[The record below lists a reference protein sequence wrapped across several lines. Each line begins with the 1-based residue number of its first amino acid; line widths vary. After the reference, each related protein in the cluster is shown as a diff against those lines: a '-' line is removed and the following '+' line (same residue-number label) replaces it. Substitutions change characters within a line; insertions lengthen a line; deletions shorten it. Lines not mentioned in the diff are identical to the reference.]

1 MRLEGGVMMIQALK
15 LFFFIVTILLPYPGP
30 AMAQPLFGPTQD
42 PLTGSRVFGE
52 KGCSKCHAI
61 FGVGGKS
68 APDLARLPRSRSF
81 YDLAAAMWNHLP
93 KMAEQMRKAGI
104 ARPYLSPS
112 ETGDLIAF
120 LYTVNYFE
128 PAADAKEGRK
138 VFTIKRCVTCHQV
151 GGIGGVIGP
160 SLDSLGQ
167 YGSPISFATAMWNH
181 GPSMAEA
188 MRAKGIERPRFNEA
202 EFRNLIAFIRSS
214 SPSSGKEPL
223 YILPGRPNQGQSL
236 FVQKGCVECHTVK
249 GRGGQ
254 VGGELAQRAIKLS
267 LVQFAVNMWNKAPAM
282 TQEMARKKIALP
294 QLQPSEMADI
304 IAYLY
309 SVQYFAK
316 PGDSRRGQQ
325 LAASKGCLS
334 CHSVAGK
341 GGKAGPDFE
350 RTKELDQPVTVVAA
364 MWNHASG
371 MEEKMR
377 EKSITWPVLTEAEM
391 SDIVAYLQSVAGVR

>member
-1 MRLEGGVMMIQALK
+1 MMIQALK
-15 LFFFIVTILLPYPGP
+15 LFFFVVAILLWHPEL
-30 AMAQPLFGPTQD
+30 ATAQPLFGPTQD
-42 PLTGSRVFGE
+42 PLTGSRIFGE

-61 FGVGGKS
+61 FGVGGTS
-68 APDLARLPRSRSF
+68 GPDLSRLPRARSF
-81 YDLAAAMWNHLP
+81 YDLGAAMWNHLP
-93 KMAEQMRKAGI
+93 KMTEQMRKAGI

-112 ETGDLIAF
+112 EAGDLIAF

-128 PAADAKEGRK
+128 PAADPKEGRQ
-138 VFTIKRCVTCHQV
+138 VFMQKRCVTCHQA
-151 GGIGGVIGP
+151 GGTGGVIGP

-167 YGSPISFATAMWNH
+167 YSSPISFATAMWNH

-188 MRAKGIERPRFNEA
+188 MRVRGIERPRFNEA
-202 EFRNLIAFIRSS
+202 EFRNLIAFIRAS
-214 SPSSGKEPL
+214 SPLGGKEPL

-236 FVQKGCVECHTVK
+236 FVQKGCIECHSVK

-254 VGGELAQRAIKLS
+254 PGGELAQREIKLS
-267 LVQFAVNMWNKAPAM
+267 MVQFAVNMWNKAPAM
-282 TQEMARKKIALP
+282 TKEMARRKIALP
-294 QLQPSEMADI
+294 QLQPAEMADI

-316 PGDSRRGQQ
+316 PGDPRRGQQ
-325 LAASKGCLS
+325 LAANKGCLS

-341 GGKAGPDFE
+341 GGKLGPDFG

-364 MWNHASG
+364 MWNHASS

-377 EKSITWPVLTEAEM
+377 EKSITWPVFTEQEM
-391 SDIVAYLQSVAGVR
+391 GDLVAYLQSVAGMR